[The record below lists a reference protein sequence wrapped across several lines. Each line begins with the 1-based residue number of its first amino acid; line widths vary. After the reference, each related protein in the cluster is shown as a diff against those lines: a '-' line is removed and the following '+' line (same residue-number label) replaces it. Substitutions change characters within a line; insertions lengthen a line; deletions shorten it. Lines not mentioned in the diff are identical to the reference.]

1 MAIKGIN
8 IKGRIYN
15 HPTELM
21 FFLKKTN
28 SQKTSAE
35 TRSWATVLG
44 RNGAGKS
51 TISAALWN
59 YAHSSTALTAN
70 PNQTPDT
77 DDLQV
82 ELIPNDEIGKK
93 NIYIFNENFLRNKI
107 QFDSDDLGAIFMLK
121 EQKDL
126 KNKINKAEQEKA
138 EAENKVAILRYETGK
153 SEAKPQSPEAE
164 SVTPLNQDLQT
175 QRIELENHFRGDNNW
190 AGICR
195 KVKNKRQNKPVS
207 IRLIEELYDNF
218 ENPFLNQ
225 VIISKKEKEFE
236 YKLEVFL
243 ALRGKASQKKQNIQ
257 QPDIEFFQRT
267 IDGIVKALNTQPN
280 SSEKGTDRLVDIIQS
295 DTSTVDIASTK
306 EFLSRLPTPKYCDK
320 CLQSIDPSWPQIVL
334 KAIEQIESKD
344 EIRNLEEK
352 LNKYLNSL
360 NIIIDQVKS
369 TVIPSNQIEQNNDND
384 KDFSDSKTTLEQDLK
399 NIKNCVETKARTPYA
414 IVRLDSSDSSI
425 TSNEE
430 IRRKIKSHFDR
441 FLTSIQNLN
450 EEVNSYNK
458 KIGQLKNE
466 EDGLIGEATTL
477 ELSKNISLWK
487 SYQDSKNKLQ
497 KCHDDLEQ
505 EEKRVDAYT
514 NNISTLK
521 SQLSQISVAM
531 SKINEGLRLVFL
543 SSNRMQLKASSND
556 ENAYAIYVR
565 GKRVPLHDL
574 STGEKNAIAI
584 AYFFS
589 MPYEGKPEN
598 PIFDE
603 SMLFVLDDPIT
614 SLDRS
619 NEIGIF
625 SLIAKEF
632 ATIKKQMSNAD
643 LQVILMTH
651 NYHVFYAM
659 QHVADSIFKSNAIS
673 WTLSDC
679 KLSAVN
685 SDKPA
690 YTYRTLIKDVYDFAR
705 SDQHQQAIME
715 NHDYTIP
722 NELRRALEEYSWF
735 NFGVG
740 GTGLRKQPLIRSKLE
755 ELVKMNRLSKENKDL
770 ILSVLYSTWTNSGSH
785 REENVKSDLLD
796 LDLLEYNDQ
805 EEVRKVSKLLL
816 ILLDE
821 IHFTGLPGLLWGSD
835 VNVGDNCYVKCCEYL
850 EIWKNE
856 FSSK

>member
-1 MAIKGIN
+1 MATEGIN
-8 IKGRIYN
+8 IEGRIYD
-15 HPTELM
+15 HPTQLK
-21 FFLKKTN
+21 FFLKKADWH
-28 SQKTSAE
+28 KTAAQA
-35 TRSWATVLG
+35 RSWATVLG

-51 TISAALWN
+51 TISTALWN
-59 YAHSSTALTAN
+59 YAHSNTTLTAN
-70 PNQTPDT
+70 QDQTPDT
-77 DDLQV
+77 EDLQV
-82 ELIPNDEIGKK
+82 KLIPDNEVIKE
-93 NIYIFNENFLRNKI
+93 NIYVFNENFIRNKL

-126 KNKINKAEQEKA
+126 KIQIDKAEQEKA
-138 EAENKVAILRYETGK
+138 EAENKAALLRYITGQC
-153 SEAKPQSPEAE
+153 EAKPQLPNIKSP
-164 SVTPLNQDLQT
+164 TPLSQTLQEK
-175 QRIELENHFRGDNNW
+175 QKKLEDQFRGDDNW

-195 KVKNKRQNKPVS
+195 KIRNQRQNKPVS
-207 IRLIEELYDNF
+207 IKWIEKQYSKF
-218 ENPFLNQ
+218 SNQ
-225 VIISKKEKEFE
+225 LLVEKEITKQQKEFDS
-236 YKLEVFL
+236 KLANFQ
-243 ALRGKASQKKQNIQ
+243 ALRGIAGQKMENIQ
-257 QPDIEFFQRT
+257 PPNIEFFKRT
-267 IDGIVKALNTQPN
+267 IDDIAGALSTQPD
-280 SSEKGTDRLVDIIQS
+280 SAEKSTDNLVDIIQS
-295 DTSTVDIASTK
+295 NSSTVDIASTK
-306 EFLSRLPTPKYCDK
+306 EFLSRHPAPKYCNK
-320 CLQSIDPSWPQIVL
+320 CLQSIDPSWPGIVL

-344 EIRNLEEK
+344 EIRRLQSK
-352 LNKYLNSL
+352 LDECSNSL
-360 NIIIDQVKS
+360 SIVIEQVES
-369 TVIPSNQIEQNNDND
+369 TVIPPNPTGLNSD
-384 KDFSDSKTTLEQDLK
+384 KDFSDSKTALERDLSNLK
-399 NIKNCVETKARTPYA
+399 SRIELKKRTPYA
-414 IVRLDSSDSSI
+414 VVRFGTVDSSR

-430 IRRKIKSHFDR
+430 SKREIKTHFNR
-441 FLTSIQNLN
+441 FISSVRNLN
-450 EEVNSYNK
+450 MLVNSYNEQ
-458 KIGQLKNE
+458 IGQLKNE
-466 EDGLIGEATTL
+466 ENELIKKVTIL
-477 ELSKNISLWK
+477 ELSKNVSLWK
-487 SYQDSKNKLQ
+487 SYQDSETEIREKSIELKN
-497 KCHDDLEQ
+497 
-505 EEKRVDAYT
+505 EENKVDRDTSIIAA
-514 NNISTLK
+514 LK
-521 SQLSQISVAM
+521 SQLSQISIAM

-543 SSNRMQLKASSND
+543 SSNRIQLKASSDD
-556 ENAYAIYVR
+556 ENAYAIFVR

-589 MPYEGKPEN
+589 MPYEGKSEN

-632 ATIKKQMSNAD
+632 ATIEEQMSNAS
-643 LQVILMTH
+643 LQVLLMTH

-673 WTLSDC
+673 WILSDC
-679 KLSAVN
+679 KLSTVD

-705 SDQHQQAIME
+705 SDQHEQSNVE
-715 NHDYTIP
+715 SHDYTIP

-740 GTGLRKQPLIRSKLE
+740 GTGLRNQPLVQNKLE
-755 ELVKMNRLSKENKDL
+755 ELVKMNRLSKESKDL

-821 IHFTGLPGLLWGSD
+821 IHFTGLPGLLWGSQ
-835 VNVGDNCYVKCCEYL
+835 VKVGDNCYVKCCEYL
-850 EIWKNE
+850 ETWKNE